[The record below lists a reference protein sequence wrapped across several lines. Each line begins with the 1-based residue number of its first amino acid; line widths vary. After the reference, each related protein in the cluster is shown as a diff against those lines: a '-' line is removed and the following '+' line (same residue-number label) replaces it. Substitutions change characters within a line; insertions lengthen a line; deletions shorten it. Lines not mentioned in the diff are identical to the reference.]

1 MSMKNK
7 EKERLDRILEGIE
20 VASKNEG
27 VTPQE
32 LTPTQFFKHVANVT
46 PWDIRVLGG
55 LSGVKKAYFPV
66 QTKDLASIRKEK
78 EIVKYIKKLEDKAS
92 ATLVLNNEVES
103 MIRDAISSLKI
114 TKTKVGEVKVQ
125 NGTKMTM
132 ELMLSDIHYGKKTST
147 FNLEVCRQRMTY
159 LTEVFLKELKRK
171 QKEGYNVERVI
182 VALIGDLIESYTMH
196 GLESAAGCEFGNAQQ
211 VQAAITS
218 LYHDVLLPIAKT
230 GIKIDVPAVTG
241 NHDRT
246 EHSRTMQEP
255 GVNNLTWIIYKSL
268 EELCQIS
275 GFKNVKFQIPT
286 GSYIILDIYNNTV
299 LYEHGDNVKGTT
311 KKSFETLIENRSRQS
326 GISIDFGRFGHWHDY
341 MCFDRGRIIVN
352 ESVCGLDS
360 YASVMGFNSKAG
372 QTINFYVDTKN
383 RPNCFYYSFPVDLT

>member
-1 MSMKNK
+1 M
-7 EKERLDRILEGIE
+7 
-20 VASKNEG
+20 
-27 VTPQE
+27 
-32 LTPTQFFKHVANVT
+32 
-46 PWDIRVLGG
+46 
-55 LSGVKKAYFPV
+55 
-66 QTKDLASIRKEK
+66 
-78 EIVKYIKKLEDKAS
+78 
-92 ATLVLNNEVES
+92 
-103 MIRDAISSLKI
+103 
-114 TKTKVGEVKVQ
+114 
-125 NGTKMTM
+125 
-132 ELMLSDIHYGKKTST
+132 
-147 FNLEVCRQRMTY
+147 
-159 LTEVFLKELKRK
+159 
-171 QKEGYNVERVI
+171 
-182 VALIGDLIESYTMH
+182 
-196 GLESAAGCEFGNAQQ
+196 
-211 VQAAITS
+211 
-218 LYHDVLLPIAKT
+218 
-230 GIKIDVPAVTG
+230 PAVTG